1 MLLIKRRLTKM
12 KEYRY
17 EWNDDVMDLI
27 PESMLQEALENP
39 DLSAEDKAKIRAR
52 LEQLKA

>member
-1 MLLIKRRLTKM
+1 M